1 MDARVIDQPGT
12 RLQAIMTAEI
22 VADDEDLPRR
32 IVGLDGGSQ
41 GDIAL
46 GIA

>member
-1 MDARVIDQPGT
+1 MDARVIDQPG
-12 RLQAIMTAEI
+12 LQAIMTTEI

-32 IVGLDGGSQ
+32 IVGLDVGEQ
-41 GDIAL
+41 GNVAL